1 MSFQRIKNA
10 AFAEVRVQRK
20 MLLIINIL
28 MGAGALTYG
37 LNGIVT
43 AMQDGEFF
51 PYGLSIVLFLAAAGC
66 GYFICSSLFS
76 DMHNRQ
82 QCDIT
87 LSLPMTANER
97 YFSKLMALTFIQI
110 IPAIF
115 WTVLANVMVIAGFA
129 GYHRGVGNAAE
140 YALPLTLLYLSV
152 ILFTAAV
159 SIFWNC
165 CCGSAAESIYFP
177 IITAGIITALPS
189 TMIYTMVENY
199 ARVSTGYINE
209 HFLSLWSYMP
219 LIMVEEY
226 DAKWYSVNTFIN
238 CLISLAVIFVCLL
251 IYRKRDGKTV
261 GSPIVFKSAYSL
273 MMLLGV
279 FTVLVIFYMTG
290 IFGMGLVV
298 AALVYTII
306 NIIVSRAKLSVKSVL
321 VWLLRYAADCVCF
334 IAVLAL
340 GYVTNGFGYNGLE
353 ANLKND
359 GSLYIDVS
367 MNYNYFDE
375 DYGNEVWG
383 DYKISAD
390 ASKKDIEK
398 VFDIIYEAK
407 RQDKKSISGFLKN
420 FGNVYYNP
428 FDEYSDTLEIN
439 VNSRKYDGDDMYYS
453 NMVYGQT
460 IYYESVDDVKKVISK
475 LNALPYLERQNYDDL
490 DEYLN
495 DDGYYIDEN
504 EDYDEIDDSDDTADT
519 EDTITDSETA
529 E

>member
-51 PYGLSIVLFLAAAGC
+51 PNGLSIVLFLAAAGC
-66 GYFICSSLFS
+66 GYLICSSLFS

-97 YFSKLMALTFIQI
+97 YFSKLMALAFIQI

-129 GYHRGVGNAAE
+129 GYHRGVSDAAE

-177 IITAGIITALPS
+177 IITAGIITELPS
-189 TMIYTMVENY
+189 TMMYTMVEKY

-226 DAKWYSVNTFIN
+226 DAKWYSVYTFIN

-279 FTVLVIFYMTG
+279 FTVLVVFYITG
-290 IFGMGLVV
+290 VFRMGLVV
-298 AALVYTII
+298 AALIYTII
-306 NIIVSRAKLSVKSVL
+306 NIIVSRAKLSIKGVL

-340 GYVTNGFGYNGLE
+340 GYITNGFGYNGLE

-359 GSLYIDVS
+359 GTLYIDVS
-367 MNYNYFDE
+367 MNYNYSEE

-398 VFDIIYEAK
+398 VFEIIYEAK
-407 RQDKKSISGFLKN
+407 RPDKKSLSGF
-420 FGNVYYNP
+420 YYDS

-460 IYYESVDDVKKVISK
+460 IYYESVEDVKKVISK

-490 DEYLN
+490 DQYLD

-519 EDTITDSETA
+519 EDTITESETA

>member
-43 AMQDGEFF
+43 AMQDGKFF

-66 GYFICSSLFS
+66 GYLICSSLFS

-97 YFSKLMALTFIQI
+97 YFSKLMALAFIQI

-129 GYHRGVGNAAE
+129 GYHRGVSDAAE

-177 IITAGIITALPS
+177 IITAGIITELPS
-189 TMIYTMVENY
+189 TMMYTMVEKY

-226 DAKWYSVNTFIN
+226 DAKWYSVYTFIN

-340 GYVTNGFGYNGLE
+340 GYITNGFGYNGME
-353 ANLKND
+353 TNLKND

-367 MNYNYFDE
+367 MNYNYLVE
-375 DYGNEVWG
+375 YYGNEVWG

-407 RQDKKSISGFLKN
+407 KPDKKSVKGFLNN
-420 FGNVYYNP
+420 FGVMYDS
-428 FDEYSDTLEIN
+428 FDEYSDTLEIY

-453 NMVYGQT
+453 DTVYGQT
-460 IYYESVDDVKKVISK
+460 IFYNSVDDVKKVISQ

-504 EDYDEIDDSDDTADT
+504 EDCDEIDDSDDTADT
-519 EDTITDSETA
+519 EDTITESETA